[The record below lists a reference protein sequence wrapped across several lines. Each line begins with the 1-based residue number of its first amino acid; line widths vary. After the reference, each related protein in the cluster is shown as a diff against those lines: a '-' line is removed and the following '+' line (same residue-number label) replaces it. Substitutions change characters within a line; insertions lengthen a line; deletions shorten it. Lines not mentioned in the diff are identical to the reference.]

1 MTSWTMSASW
11 RDCAGVR
18 TSCWVMRTR
27 GMSGSLGGCGAGG
40 RCAGSSGSGAGM
52 RRRRWSGAR
61 GVGGGEQG
69 AGAAFEALDLAEG
82 GVLVLDVD
90 VQVRV
95 RRSERREETGPVL
108 HVVPLAERH
117 EAPGRVLRP
126 GGAGVPDPGGGA
138 PRGVLGDG
146 PEVGVEHAAHGRTR
160 EHGGV
165 LGVDVRDVPAEP
177 LDAGDGVHLL
187 PEPDR
192 KSVV

>member
-1 MTSWTMSASW
+1 QL
-11 RDCAGVR
+11 AGLRGGADVVLGDADERHVR
-18 TSCWVMRTR
+18 LLGWVW
-27 GMSGSLGGCGAGG
+27 GGGG

-138 PRGVLGDG
+138 P
-146 PEVGVEHAAHGRTR
+146 
-160 EHGGV
+160 
-165 LGVDVRDVPAEP
+165 
-177 LDAGDGVHLL
+177 
-187 PEPDR
+187 
-192 KSVV
+192 

>member
-27 GMSGSLGGCGAGG
+27 GMSGSLGGCGAGGGGRWGRGDAGGGVVATCWCGSRSGGRAGGG

-117 EAPGRVLRP
+117 
-126 GGAGVPDPGGGA
+126 
-138 PRGVLGDG
+138 
-146 PEVGVEHAAHGRTR
+146 
-160 EHGGV
+160 
-165 LGVDVRDVPAEP
+165 
-177 LDAGDGVHLL
+177 
-187 PEPDR
+187 
-192 KSVV
+192 